1 MHIENQREGRNSFLI
16 KKIGQKCHLIFL
28 QAARMEA
35 DESIHMELME
45 VVNDGKVRH

>member
-1 MHIENQREGRNSFLI
+1 MELLFIEYENQVEDECLYIN
-16 KKIGQKCHLIFL
+16 KCHLIFL